1 MKAVSF
7 NNQSMK
13 NKIAGSIFWKTFNH
27 PSVIIF
33 ILIGSAVIFLT
44 FLTKDNALEIVISA
58 LASVFIGIGVNN
70 FTTLETRLIDKKN
83 ENTKISHSIKVM
95 KITHAKIVQMQNSVS
110 RRDPDNIKS
119 ELNELEQIISLGMD
133 LLKEEEEG

>member
-1 MKAVSF
+1 ME
-7 NNQSMK
+7 
-13 NKIAGSIFWKTFNH
+13 NKIASHLFWKTFNH

-70 FTTLETRLIDKKN
+70 FTTLETRILDKKN
-83 ENTKISHSIKVM
+83 VNTKISHSINVM
-95 KITHAKIVQMQNSVS
+95 KITRARIVQMQQSLTRKNF
-110 RRDPDNIKS
+110 DNVKN
-119 ELNELEQIISLGMD
+119 ELAELEQIISLGIEII
-133 LLKEEEEG
+133 KEEEED